1 MEKEYEKIDKLVK
14 LRRDYASRV
23 TPVEQAIEKEKKSF
37 DKEEQEIM
45 APEWLSRRFDAGL
58 FSIQLIDVI
67 LAWLVAEDDGAK
79 QKVVSLL
86 KDHDEDLSLIR
97 GTLQGGLLFLH
108 LISTFLNANC
118 SQSKLRGCRK
128 MSLGRRTIKK
138 CLRHFCSS
146 FDNCR
151 PLVCRVV
158 YYITT

>member
-1 MEKEYEKIDKLVK
+1 MEKEYEKIDKLIK

-45 APEWLSRRFDAGL
+45 ASEWLSRRFDAGL

-86 KDHDEDLSLIR
+86 KDRDEDLSLIR
-97 GTLQGGLLFLH
+97 GTLQGEL
-108 LISTFLNANC
+108 
-118 SQSKLRGCRK
+118 
-128 MSLGRRTIKK
+128 SL
-138 CLRHFCSS
+138 
-146 FDNCR
+146 
-151 PLVCRVV
+151 V
-158 YYITT
+158 

>member
-23 TPVEQAIEKEKKSF
+23 TPVEQAIEKEKNNF

-79 QKVVSLL
+79 QKVVTLL
-86 KDHDEDLSLIR
+86 KDRDEDLSLIR
-97 GTLQGGLLFLH
+97 GTLQGELLFVQLVPTFQM
-108 LISTFLNANC
+108 LIV
-118 SQSKLRGCRK
+118 QSKSRDCRR
-128 MSLGRRTIKK
+128 MGLGRRTIRK
-138 CLRHFCSS
+138 CLKHFCNL

-151 PLVCRVV
+151 REIYQVM
-158 YYITT
+158 YNTTT